1 MSPNPVMT
9 ECKKHGVA
17 SQTNMYTNF
26 VFKYY
31 NNNKI
36 VVYTAMSNNKQR
48 NKNKSKIKKKCCKK

>member
-1 MSPNPVMT
+1 MT

-48 NKNKSKIKKKCCKK
+48 NKNKSKIKKKCCKE